1 MLRDQELVPRTNICS
16 ISIQFNSMLVFSAEN
31 SESNKA

>member
-1 MLRDQELVPRTNICS
+1 MLRDQELVPRTSIGS
-16 ISIQFNSMLVFSAEN
+16 ISLLFNSMLVFSAEN